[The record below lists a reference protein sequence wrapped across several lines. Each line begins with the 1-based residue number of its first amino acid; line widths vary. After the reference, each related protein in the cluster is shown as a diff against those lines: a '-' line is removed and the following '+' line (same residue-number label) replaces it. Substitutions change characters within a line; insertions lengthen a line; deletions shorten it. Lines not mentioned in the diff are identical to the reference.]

1 MKKAIWIVLIL
12 FVQTEIQVFAQDSR
26 RDKGLMV
33 EPKNEFMDSIKKTIE
48 QFNKKDEP
56 AKKSFKLDFGSIKA
70 PSSPAEF
77 TQYWHNPPISQAMTN
92 TCWCFSTTSFL
103 ESEIYRLTQRKLK
116 LSEMHTVYWEYVE
129 KTRRFIRE
137 RGNSAF
143 GEGSESN
150 AVTRIWKTYGVVPEE
165 SFTGLKPGQVF
176 HDHTAM
182 YKEMNSFLQSVK
194 TTDNWNED
202 AAIATIRS
210 IMNHYLGEPPAFVVV
225 DGKKLTPKEYLEK
238 VVRLNPDDYVDVLSL
253 MEKPFHQFVEYETE
267 DNWWHSQEYYNVP
280 VDEFLTAIK
289 RAVRNGYTV
298 CLGGD
303 VSEAGIDGHAG
314 LAVVPT
320 FDISPVYIDD
330 SAREFRFNNG
340 ITVDDHGIHVVGF
353 KEMDGKD
360 WYLIKDSGSS
370 SRNNDH
376 PGYYFY
382 HEDYVKLKMLDFMV
396 HKNAIGQLFES
407 DGTPNTKK

>member
-1 MKKAIWIVLIL
+1 
-12 FVQTEIQVFAQDSR
+12 
-26 RDKGLMV
+26 
-33 EPKNEFMDSIKKTIE
+33 
-48 QFNKKDEP
+48 
-56 AKKSFKLDFGSIKA
+56 
-70 PSSPAEF
+70 
-77 TQYWHNPPISQAMTN
+77 
-92 TCWCFSTTSFL
+92 
-103 ESEIYRLTQRKLK
+103 
-116 LSEMHTVYWEYVE
+116 
-129 KTRRFIRE
+129 
-137 RGNSAF
+137 
-143 GEGSESN
+143 
-150 AVTRIWKTYGVVPEE
+150 
-165 SFTGLKPGQVF
+165 
-176 HDHTAM
+176 M

-194 TTDNWNED
+194 AADNWNEES
-202 AAIATIRS
+202 AIATIRS

-238 VVRLNPDDYVDVLSL
+238 IVRLNLDDYVDVLSL

-267 DNWWHSQEYYNVP
+267 DNWWHSKDYYNVP
-280 VDEFLTAIK
+280 LDEFISALK

-320 FDISPVYIDD
+320 FDIPPVYIDD

-340 ITVDDHGIHVVGF
+340 TTVDDHGIHVVGF

-370 SRNNDH
+370 SRNNGH

-396 HKNAIGQLFES
+396 HKNAVGQLFES
-407 DGTPNTKK
+407 GGTPNTKK